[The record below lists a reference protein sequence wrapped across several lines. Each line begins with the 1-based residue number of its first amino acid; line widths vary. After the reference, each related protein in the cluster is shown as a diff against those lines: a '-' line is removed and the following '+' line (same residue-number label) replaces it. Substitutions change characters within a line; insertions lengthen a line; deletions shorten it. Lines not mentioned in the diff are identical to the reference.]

1 MGVDP
6 TDRIVIEDSPYGIQG
21 AVAAGMTAIGY
32 ANAGHTYAEHAG
44 RLTAAGAD
52 FVCAD
57 WQEIGR
63 QLSLIGV
70 LA

>member
-1 MGVDP
+1 M
-6 TDRIVIEDSPYGIQG
+6 
-21 AVAAGMTAIGY
+21 MAIGY
-32 ANAGHTYAEHAG
+32 ANGGHTYAEHAG